1 MDVFNALVLFVIGFF
16 ILIKGA
22 QIMVHGAVVVANI
35 FKVSTW
41 FIGVVI
47 VSIGT
52 SIPELSINLASVFS
66 GNDVGMATVLGS
78 NIFNVLFILGIM
90 AVFTPIVMH
99 RSWILRDLP
108 IFIAITALTGL
119 LVLFPVLGDPY
130 FNGITTMEAL
140 LMVGVFVI
148 WLLSMFHRGRDEEEA
163 PDFEA
168 VTIFTAFLMVVGGI
182 IGVFFGGN
190 WVVDGSVVIA
200 KLLGVSPA
208 VIGFTVVALGTS
220 LPELVVSIVALS
232 KKTLGIAVGN
242 IVGSSI
248 FNFLG
253 VLGITGLIRPIP
265 VLEPLVFDVSF
276 VLLTAVVWLFLM
288 FVGKKYTLSRPEGVL
303 FLLLYGVFVFSLFV
317 Q

>member
-1 MDVFNALVLFVIGFF
+1 MEVFNSLALFLIGFF

-66 GNDVGMATVLGS
+66 NNDVGIATIIGS
-78 NIFNVLFILGIM
+78 NIFNVLFVLGFM
-90 AVFTPIVMH
+90 AVFTPVVMH
-99 RSWILRDLP
+99 RSWIMRDLP
-108 IFIAITALTGL
+108 IFIGITIFTSILI
-119 LVLFPVLGDPY
+119 LFPVLGDSD
-130 FNGITTMEAL
+130 FIGITTTEAAAL
-140 LMVGVFVI
+140 IAIFVA
-148 WLLSMFHRGRDEEEA
+148 WLYSMFHRGHGEEEK

-168 VTIFTAFLMVVGGI
+168 VTVFTAILMIVGGI
-182 IGVFFGGN
+182 LGVFLGGN
-190 WVVDGSVVIA
+190 WVVDGAIIIA
-200 KLLGVSPA
+200 ELGGVSPA

-220 LPELVVSIVALS
+220 LPEFVVSVVALS
-232 KKTLGIAVGN
+232 KGTLGIAVGN

-253 VLGITGLIRPIP
+253 VLGITGLIKPIP
-265 VLEPLVFDVSF
+265 VHESLTFDISF
-276 VLLTAVVWLFLM
+276 VILTSLAWFILM
-288 FVGKKYTLSRPEGVL
+288 FIGKKYTLSRPEGLL
-303 FLLLYGVFVFSLFV
+303 FLAFYVFFVFSLFV
-317 Q
+317 R